1 MSSRFEVSE
10 VPADE
15 NATSEN
21 GRSESSSQLIVPSSK
36 LAVCYMIDLLL
47 GVKAEEAA
55 GEDTAQPQ
63 VDYLTANRNINTNQL
78 TVSSVTSGNL
88 ALYEVCPS
96 IAHNV
101 GS

>member
-1 MSSRFEVSE
+1 MVALRAQVSLLFQASRV
-10 VPADE
+10 
-15 NATSEN
+15 
-21 GRSESSSQLIVPSSK
+21 L
-36 LAVCYMIDLLL
+36 YMTDLLL

-88 ALYEVCPS
+88 ALYEVCPP
-96 IAHNV
+96 A
-101 GS
+101 